1 MDFYFKSN
9 KIRGFIFSIL
19 LEIEYN
25 QKWNYNNEIKLN
37 IYAYINEYKLLYSVY
52 SNFKEL
58 SKDLLIKL
66 NEYIKK

>member
-1 MDFYFKSN
+1 MNFYFKSN
-9 KIRGFIFSIL
+9 KRKGFIFSIL
-19 LEIEYN
+19 LEIEYD
-25 QKWNYNNEIKLN
+25 QIWNFNNEIKLN
-37 IYAYINEYKLLYSVY
+37 IYDYLNEYKLLYSVY